1 MRRGPGSLYRRW
13 KSVQYLATRDRA
25 AVIAWL
31 RAPELAPA
39 PRVRLLRDFV
49 RTTNAV
55 RGYHTLGE
63 MLAISREIVGRR
75 APVVLEAGCG
85 YGSSTAKLSL
95 AVRQAG
101 GTLHACDSFRGMP
114 ENDEQ
119 HQHLDGRGTHFRTG
133 AFRGSLSKVRRAVAA
148 YGAIEVCQF
157 HKGLVADTLPRVPGT
172 FDVVVLDVD
181 LEAST
186 RTCVR
191 ELFPRL
197 NPGGVMF
204 SVDGQ
209 LRATHAVLAD
219 ERFWRDDVGV
229 EPPHIDGLHRDKL
242 LVMRA

>member
-13 KSVQYLATRDRA
+13 KSVQYLATRDRG
-25 AVIAWL
+25 AVFDWL
-31 RAPELAPA
+31 RAREPALPERLG
-39 PRVRLLRDFV
+39 LLRAFV

-55 RGYHTLGE
+55 RGYHTLAE
-63 MLAISREIVGRR
+63 MLAISREIIGRR

-85 YGSSTAKLSL
+85 YGGSTAKLSL

-101 GTLHACDSFRGMP
+101 GILHACDSFRGMP

-133 AFRGSLSKVRRAVAA
+133 AFRGSLSRVKRTVAS

-157 HKGLVADTLPRVPGT
+157 HKGLVADTLPRIPGT
-172 FDVVVLDVD
+172 FDVVILDVD

-191 ELFPRL
+191 ELYPRL
-197 NPGGVMF
+197 RPGGVMI
-204 SVDGQ
+204 SLDGQ

-219 ERFWRDDVGV
+219 DRFWREDVGV
-229 EPPHIDGLHRDKL
+229 EPPSIDGLHRDKL